1 MPVVVPVATVAV
13 ICAALFTVN
22 DDAGVP
28 LKLTAVAPVKFVPA
42 TTTAVPT
49 GPVVGLKPEI
59 VGGDGITV
67 KFAAEVAVPPAVV
80 TETFPVVVALATV
93 AVICV
98 ALFTV
103 KDEAALPLN
112 ATAVAPLK
120 LVPVITTLAPTNP
133 LTGLKLEIVGAGG
146 STEKLAAEVPVPL
159 GVVTE
164 IFPVVAPLG
173 TGAVIWV
180 ALSTVNVAAVPLK
193 LTAVAPVKFVPLITT
208 LAPTTPLAGLKLETV
223 GPTFTVKL
231 LVEVAVPP
239 GVVTETCPLVEPLG
253 TIAVI
258 WAAVFTAKEDAAMPL
273 NLTLV
278 APAKF
283 VPVMMTVAPKAPLA
297 GLKLAMVGAGGGGLE
312 PGPELVAPP
321 PQATS
326 VNSSRVTRQLT
337 EIRVALNSL
346 KNLGV
351 ASFRPQV
358 KE

>member
-1 MPVVVPVATVAV
+1 VT
-13 ICAALFTVN
+13 LFTVK
-22 DDAGVP
+22 DEAGVP
-28 LKLTAVAPVKFVPA
+28 LKLTAVALLKFVPA

-67 KFAAEVAVPPAVV
+67 KFAAEVAVPLAVV
-80 TETFPVVVALATV
+80 TETFPVVVLLATV

-103 KDEAALPLN
+103 KEEAALPLN

-133 LTGLKLEIVGAGG
+133 LAGLKLEIVGAGG
-146 STEKLAAEVPVPL
+146 STVKLEAEVPVPM

-164 IFPVVAPLG
+164 IFPVVAPVG

-180 ALSTVNVAAVPLK
+180 ALSTVNVVAVPLK
-193 LTAVAPVKFVPLITT
+193 LTAVAPVKFVPVIVM
-208 LAPTTPLAGLKLETV
+208 LAPTTPLAGLKLERV
-223 GPTFTVKL
+223 GPRFTVKL
-231 LVEVAVPP
+231 LAEVAVPP
-239 GVVTETCPLVEPLG
+239 GVVTEICPVVEPLA

-258 WAAVFTAKEDAAMPL
+258 CVALFTAKEDAAMPL

-278 APAKF
+278 APVKF
-283 VPVMMTVAPKAPLA
+283 VPVMVTVAPKAPLA
-297 GLKLAMVGAGGGGLE
+297 GLKLEIAGAGGGGLD
-312 PGPELVAPP
+312 PAPELVAPP

-326 VNSSRVTRQLT
+326 VNISRPVRQAA
-337 EIRVALNSL
+337 EIRAAPNSL
-346 KNLGV
+346 KNLRV
-351 ASFRPQV
+351 ARFRPPV
-358 KE
+358 KQ